1 MRNDKMRHN
10 VIDTYFNSSLGF
22 GEHKQV
28 AIDLLKITTDILD
41 EFKIDYFLISGTL
54 LGFQRHNDF
63 IPFDDDIDLIVSSDI
78 KEKVPDIMKK
88 YNSEISLVIT
98 DNLIKTCFKD
108 KVVNLNN
115 CKIWSKHLLN
125 KKDSYF
131 WPFIDLFIFK
141 YSTDR
146 KFINFFGK
154 DWDVKEFFPNERKD
168 FNGLDISIPNNPDY
182 FLSINYG
189 KDYMKILKSSNWNH
203 KKEIGISTQHVI
215 TIEEYFEYIK
225 RKTSNIKK

>member
-1 MRNDKMRHN
+1 MTDDI
-10 VIDTYFNSSLGF
+10 IDNYFGSSLGF

-28 AIDLLKITTDILD
+28 AIDLLKITTNILD

-63 IPFDDDIDLIVSSDI
+63 IPFDDDMDLLVSQEI
-78 KEKVPDIMKK
+78 KDKIPDIMKK
-88 YNSEISLVIT
+88 YNSEISLVVT

-108 KVVNLNN
+108 KVINLNN
-115 CKIWSKHLLN
+115 FKFWSKHLLN
-125 KKDSYF
+125 KKDSYC

-146 KFINFFGK
+146 KFINFFRK
-154 DWDVKEFFPNERKD
+154 NWRVEEFFPNERKD
-168 FNGLDISIPNNPDY
+168 FNGLNVSIPKNPDY

-189 KDYMKILKSSNWNH
+189 KDYMKILKSSKWNH
-203 KKEIGISTQHVI
+203 KNEKGIRTQKTI
-215 TIEEYFEYIK
+215 TTEEYFEYIK
-225 RKTSNIKK
+225 RKNSNTI